1 MIVTKGLAQ
10 ANVRTDLWSKNVLN
24 VTNDIEIRHTLSI
37 ALSGQQ
43 TMSCF
48 RSKRAKGS
56 NKTCRPRARARV
68 RAYGAFEMADG
79 PLEAGA
85 VATGPQ
91 STDSKLPK
99 EQVVDPW
106 NVSAAEGEDN
116 IDYDKLISQCALL
129 YLDCDIFFMRSS
141 EKNQSV

>member
-1 MIVTKGLAQ
+1 
-10 ANVRTDLWSKNVLN
+10 
-24 VTNDIEIRHTLSI
+24 
-37 ALSGQQ
+37 
-43 TMSCF
+43 
-48 RSKRAKGS
+48 
-56 NKTCRPRARARV
+56 
-68 RAYGAFEMADG
+68 MADG